1 MTENNS
7 FFKRVEVNRKSLTKK
22 QAQLAEY
29 ILNNYKT
36 AAFLSSVP
44 MGKKAGV
51 SEATVIRFARALGY
65 IGFIDMIKDIQDYV
79 KTEITTVDK
88 LENMGEMYKDK
99 TILNEVTHN
108 NQLIIKTLR
117 RNISQSKVTEVV
129 QKMSSCDKII
139 IMGFEGSSGS
149 AEYLGYNLVRIAPHV
164 EVINENHNNL
174 VNIVK
179 NCDEDTFVIIMSFP
193 RYSKKIV
200 QIAKFL
206 KKSKANILSITDSI
220 MSPVAEFSDYLFQ
233 IPKHDSYISN
243 LDVAIG
249 TLTMAQIIVME
260 YGVQN
265 YEKVQKN
272 LEKLEELNSDY
283 DVFY

>member
-1 MTENNS
+1 
-7 FFKRVEVNRKSLTKK
+7 
-22 QAQLAEY
+22 
-29 ILNNYKT
+29 
-36 AAFLSSVP
+36 
-44 MGKKAGV
+44 
-51 SEATVIRFARALGY
+51 
-65 IGFIDMIKDIQDYV
+65 
-79 KTEITTVDK
+79 
-88 LENMGEMYKDK
+88 
-99 TILNEVTHN
+99 
-108 NQLIIKTLR
+108 
-117 RNISQSKVTEVV
+117 
-129 QKMSSCDKII
+129 
-139 IMGFEGSSGS
+139 MGFEGSSGS

-283 DVFY
+283 DVFYWPKQYYKINKNQL